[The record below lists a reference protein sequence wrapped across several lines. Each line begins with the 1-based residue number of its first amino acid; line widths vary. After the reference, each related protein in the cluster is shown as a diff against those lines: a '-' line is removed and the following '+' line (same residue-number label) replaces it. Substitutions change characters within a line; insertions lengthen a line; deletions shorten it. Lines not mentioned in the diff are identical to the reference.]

1 MRSYSIK
8 TKLPT
13 AVIKQS
19 LFSFCIEYAN
29 ATPPDG
35 FYAEPLHL
43 FLCRLIQKAIDENQR
58 IIITVPPGHGKST
71 IASVYTP
78 IWYLLKYPKRNVALV
93 SYSSTLAENKSV
105 QAQSL
110 ATKAIG
116 ELHPD
121 VQSRSDWALKD
132 ALDISFRAR
141 GLGGAITGNP
151 VDLMLLDDLIKSHEE
166 AESKVYRD
174 KVWEYLDSTISTRF
188 TKNAACIAILTR
200 WHLDDYAAR
209 LNKNW
214 GWPIYN
220 IPAICEK
227 EEGDLLGRKLGEVAA
242 PVLKPAEMI
251 EERKRNMSAYS
262 FTALYRGQ
270 PTSQES
276 SRIKREWFK
285 YYPAEKIEEIARR
298 YNVYQT
304 VDTSGTAN
312 ESSDYFV
319 VLTFAFV
326 TKTLDGEIITESQ
339 DAKREMAQ
347 GRELI
352 RCIYVLDVF
361 RQKFETTEHDSA
373 LQQCRVKWRPIT
385 QYVENKTFGLNIIQS
400 AKKKNLP
407 IEPIE
412 ADVSKFLRSERI
424 SVYYKN
430 GRVFHPSKAEW
441 LQDFEEE
448 ISTFPVAPHDDQF
461 DCVSYAGIVADQ
473 RKI

>member
-1 MRSYSIK
+1 
-8 TKLPT
+8 
-13 AVIKQS
+13 
-19 LFSFCIEYAN
+19 
-29 ATPPDG
+29 
-35 FYAEPLHL
+35 
-43 FLCRLIQKAIDENQR
+43 
-58 IIITVPPGHGKST
+58 
-71 IASVYTP
+71 
-78 IWYLLKYPKRNVALV
+78 LLKYPKRNVALV

-105 QAQSL
+105 QAQAL
-110 ATKAIG
+110 AVKAVG

-121 VQSRSDWALKD
+121 VQSRSDWSLRQ
-132 ALDISFRAR
+132 ALDVSFRAR

-151 VDLMLLDDLIKSHEE
+151 VDLMILDDLIKSHEE
-166 AESKVYRD
+166 AESAVFRE
-174 KVWEYLDSTISTRF
+174 KVWDYLDSTIATRF

-200 WHLDDYAAR
+200 WHLDDYGSR
-209 LNKNW
+209 LNKRW

-220 IPAICEK
+220 VPAICEK
-227 EEGDLLGRKLGEVAA
+227 EETDPLGRKLGEVAA
-242 PVLKPAEMI
+242 PLLKPKAMI
-251 EERKRNMSAYS
+251 EERKKNMSAYS
-262 FTALYRGQ
+262 FSALYQGN

-276 SRIKREWFK
+276 TRIKREWFK
-285 YYPAEKIEEIARR
+285 YYPADKIDEIAKR

-312 ESSDYFV
+312 ETSDYFV

-326 TKTLDGEIITESQ
+326 TKTLDGEIIVESQ
-339 DAKREMAQ
+339 DANRARAQ

-373 LQQCRVKWRPIT
+373 LQHCRERWRPIV

-400 AKKKNLP
+400 AKKKSLP

-430 GRVFHPSKAEW
+430 GRVFHPSEAPW
-441 LQDFEEE
+441 LKDFEEE
-448 ISTFPVAPHDDQF
+448 ISTFPVAAYDDQF

-473 RKI
+473 KKI